1 MIERKRWKE
10 HLHKCIVDLVLML
23 LNARSSQRW
32 GCKQRKGT
40 DIELTTWCIEIIIW
54 LYFNLWRLLG
64 KIKIELTL
72 ESWGV
77 VWWWWSELWP
87 KLPKFYGHWPIS
99 TMPDNQLQTKKIL
112 GHKNCCRQR
121 HPMRA
126 ATLEIQLSW
135 YYKSTIKG
143 CVIKGLQNWFPSALS
158 FNHKTVL
165 PTWKIVNEDRLKYE
179 LTMKGILGMFPPV
192 FP

>member
-1 MIERKRWKE
+1 METTRENKDRIDFRVLRG
-10 HLHKCIVDLVLML
+10 CLVVVV
-23 LNARSSQRW
+23 
-32 GCKQRKGT
+32 
-40 DIELTTWCIEIIIW
+40 
-54 LYFNLWRLLG
+54 
-64 KIKIELTL
+64 
-72 ESWGV
+72 GV
-77 VWWWWSELWP
+77 VTQTPQILWSLAH
-87 KLPKFYGHWPIS
+87 FYHARQP
-99 TMPDNQLQTKKIL
+99 TTNKKIL